1 MHPSSYK
8 LYKVLLLDTNV
19 QLRGL
24 EKSEEEMLDP
34 VLLELFSV
42 GEDIKDSLSKIY
54 EERIRAIIKE
64 MEATMTR
71 V

>member
-54 EERIRAIIKE
+54 EERIWAIIKE

>member
-34 VLLELFSV
+34 LMLELLSV
-42 GEDIKDSLSKIY
+42 G
-54 EERIRAIIKE
+54 
-64 MEATMTR
+64 
-71 V
+71 